1 MVYNDIGFMEGQ
13 DGDGD
18 EKNIVN
24 EKVERLGNFT

>member
-13 DGDGD
+13 DGD